1 MSYFDGY
8 LIHWPAAF
16 KHKPGEPLS
25 SVFDANNHP
34 IINDKATVEDTWRQM
49 ESLVDKGLV
58 RSIGVS
64 NFGIKYLKRILA
76 VCRIP
81 PAVNQV
87 LLCGFLLI

>member
-1 MSYFDGY
+1 MEYFDGY

-16 KHKPGEPLS
+16 ERKPGEPLE
-25 SVFDANNHP
+25 SVLGADKHP
-34 IINDKATVEDTWRQM
+34 VVNSKTTLEDTWRQM

-76 VCRIP
+76 ICRIP

-87 LLCGFLLI
+87 WTCFISF